1 MARGKQ
7 CDNRFKS
14 HSRLKIEVS
23 GVGLMLIFL
32 LIFGCGGEE
41 FADGPLV
48 EITGDDSMEQA
59 LPNYFPL
66 TVGSRWV
73 YRNPDG
79 AEWMREVTNKQISS
93 HLTYNLVSYNPPIE
107 DSRSDFLKTPAYA
120 TTRYRLAL
128 LVKRN
133 EIHDTV
139 WQTIRQ
145 SGGNKLDWNLRHT
158 LEGGT
163 WRTQKE
169 NENALVYLFHY
180 RTNVISHHEP
190 TPLRF
195 PLVPGQI
202 FKALNMKLSGSN
214 ETASEFHSF
223 EASGEIT
230 GEVGLPESVETPVN
244 TFEDC
249 LKIQYQGRLE
259 SFETMEFNS
268 RLLMPPPPKIQE
280 SLLSLLESDIREEL
294 ANLMLSIT
302 PRMGFE
308 TVWLAPGVGPVKI
321 ETPNG
326 IAELIDYEIKAVASG
341 R

>member
-1 MARGKQ
+1 MCIHRLFKRQSPMASGARGVAFLF
-7 CDNRFKS
+7 C
-14 HSRLKIEVS
+14 I
-23 GVGLMLIFL
+23 L
-32 LIFGCGGEE
+32 LIVGCGGEE
-41 FADGPLV
+41 AADSNPLV
-48 EITGDDSMEQA
+48 ETVGDA
-59 LPNYFPL
+59 TFNTATPNYYPM
-66 TVGSRWV
+66 TVGNRWV

-79 AEWMREVTNKQISS
+79 SEWTREITDAKIIGELLYHFSS
-93 HLTYNLVSYNPPIE
+93 DNPP
-107 DSRSDFLKTPAYA
+107 DTARLNVLKSPAYA
-120 TTRYRLAL
+120 ATPHRLVL
-128 LVKRN
+128 LAKN
-133 EIHDTV
+133 DAIQDTV

-145 SGGNKLDWNLRHT
+145 SGGNKQDWNLRHT

-223 EASGEIT
+223 EASGAIT
-230 GEVGLPESVETPVN
+230 GEVGLPESVETPVG

-326 IAELIDYEIKAVASG
+326 IAELIDYEIKGNSG
-341 R
+341 E